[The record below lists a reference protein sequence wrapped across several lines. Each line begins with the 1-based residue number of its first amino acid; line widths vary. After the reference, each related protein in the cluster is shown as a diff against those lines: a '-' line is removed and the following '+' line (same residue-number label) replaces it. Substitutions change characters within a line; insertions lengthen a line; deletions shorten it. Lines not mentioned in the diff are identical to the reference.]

1 MKRTA
6 LFLVLAAVLGLGTS
20 SCAEDPGSSGRDS
33 FRAYI
38 EKSNAQWID
47 RLDIHPGSASFFG
60 SSEILVMLRADTP
73 EDVFADFQKRIKD
86 YGPPFGSRLEL
97 QGLAANG
104 VGVCSGD
111 PAAPAKTKLRTQLQ
125 ATGKSLAGTWTCKSG
140 AAGDHIYRGSTETF
154 LADRKLLNGLP
165 MWSDGPA
172 IQLNAQLEGELNE
185 PRGTV
190 NAILQ
195 DVPAGLESALYTVSA
210 REEIAEWTFENR
222 VLTIAVEPSTA
233 QAAIQ
238 EAATAA
244 GGGLTVQV
252 RQGSVAGAALAPE
265 AAGLRAAF
273 RGLPGVKSV
282 RMGSGTWIT
291 VTLSG
296 VSHAASVV
304 KQAQKQPEFT
314 ARYVLELRLPVAWQ
328 PRNPLSYSWL
338 DGKPTQL
345 RGFEELAGNPA
356 VTALDISDSADKRLE
371 ADFKVPLNNA
381 ASLVRPLV
389 AMGAWTVLRGPDDSQ
404 LNFHAAKTLTQESFE
419 YVKNVDQDQFIKA
432 WNAAR

>member
-6 LFLVLAAVLGLGTS
+6 LFLVIATVLGLGTA
-20 SCAEDPGSSGRDS
+20 SCAEDHGSGDS

-47 RLDIHPGSASFFG
+47 RLDIRPGSASFFG

-86 YGPPFGSRLEL
+86 YDPPFGSRLEL

-104 VGVCSGD
+104 VGVCRGD

-140 AAGDHIYRGSTETF
+140 APGDNIYRGSTETF
-154 LADRKLLNGLP
+154 LADRKLLNSLP
-165 MWSDGPA
+165 TWSEGPE
-172 IQLNAQLEGELNE
+172 IQLNAELEGELNE

-195 DVPAGLESALYTVSA
+195 DVPAGLESALHAVSA

-238 EAATAA
+238 QAATAA
-244 GGGLTVQV
+244 GGGLTVHV

-273 RGLPGVKSV
+273 RGLPGVESV
-282 RMGSGTWIT
+282 RMGSGKWIT
-291 VTLSG
+291 VTLSDI
-296 VSHAASVV
+296 SHAASVV
-304 KQAQKQPEFT
+304 KQAQNQPEFT
-314 ARYVLELRLPVAWQ
+314 AGYALKLWVPVAWR
-328 PRNPLSYSWL
+328 PRNPFSYSWYG
-338 DGKPTQL
+338 GKPTQL

-356 VTALDISDSADKRLE
+356 VTALDINDSADNPGLS
-371 ADFKVPLNNA
+371 ADFKVSLNNV
-381 ASLVRPLV
+381 ASLAKPLV
-389 AMGAWTVLRGPDDSQ
+389 APGAWTVLEGPDDSQ
-404 LNFHAAKTLTQESFE
+404 LNFHAAKTLTKESFE
-419 YVKNVDQDQFIKA
+419 YVKNADQDEFIKA